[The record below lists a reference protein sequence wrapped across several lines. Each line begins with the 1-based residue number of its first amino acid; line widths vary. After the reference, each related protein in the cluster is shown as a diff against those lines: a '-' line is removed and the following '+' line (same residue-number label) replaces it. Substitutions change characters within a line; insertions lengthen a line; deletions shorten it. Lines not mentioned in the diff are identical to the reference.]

1 MAKRMLE
8 KPCALSALVCSVY
21 RGFKL
26 FYFQLGGGELNQVM
40 WNSIHYNKDESSMGV
55 VNVCN

>member
-8 KPCALSALVCSVY
+8 KPCALVCSVY

-26 FYFQLGGGELNQVM
+26 FYFQSGGGELNQVM
-40 WNSIHYNKDESSMGV
+40 WNSIHYNKDESSIGA
-55 VNVCN
+55 VNLCN